1 MKVVWESSVDT
12 SSIAERARII
22 DVDGDMI
29 LEVLTAHVGFW
40 KRIGLAIK
48 WAFTGK
54 PIVFTRLILDEDIKK
69 IGGDYG
75 KENSEG

>member
-1 MKVVWESSVDT
+1 MKVIWESSVDT

-29 LEVLTAHVGFW
+29 LEVLTAHVGFL
-40 KRIGLAIK
+40 KRVVLAVK

-54 PIVFTRLILDEDIKK
+54 PIVFTRLILDDDIKK
-69 IGGDYG
+69 IGGNHGEED
-75 KENSEG
+75 NQS

>member
-1 MKVVWESSVDT
+1 MKVIWESSVDT

-29 LEVLTAHVGFW
+29 LEVLTAHVGFL
-40 KRIGLAIK
+40 KRVVLAVK

-54 PIVFTRLILDEDIKK
+54 SIVFTRLILDDDIKK
-69 IGGDYG
+69 IGGNHGEED
-75 KENSEG
+75 NQS